1 MPRYTVELRR
11 TTVTTRTATVDVEA
25 PDEDAVRDNRWEDDW
40 EDWEEIDATDSC
52 DEIELTEVALD
63 PCPSGE
69 PDVDLTP
76 L

>member
-1 MPRYTVELRR
+1 ME
-11 TTVTTRTATVDVEA
+11 VEA
-25 PDEDAVRDNRWEDDW
+25 PDEDAVRDNGWEDYW

-63 PCPSGE
+63 PCPDGE